1 MDPTHYITAPA
12 LAWDAMLKMTNVELE
27 LLTDPDMHLFFEKGI
42 RGGVSTITNR
52 YSKANNKYMKNYNPN
67 EPSKFIEYLDAN
79 NLYGWAM
86 SQKQPVGSFKWLSD
100 KELEGMMQDHSKIR
114 SCTLEVDLEYPDSL
128 HDEHNDYPLA
138 PETIIVNETPKL
150 IPNLN
155 DKQKYVLH
163 YETMQ
168 TYLKYGL
175 KLTKIHRGVKYQ
187 ESDFLSKYI
196 DSHTKSRTVA
206 TNDFEK
212 DFFKLMNNSVFGK
225 TMENVSNRA
234 KIKIVNGQETKTL
247 EKLIAKPYYR
257 GSYIFEDSELVSVR
271 MGESTVM
278 LNKPIYLG
286 QTILDISKTLM
297 YKFHYEYVKP
307 KYSDRARLLFT
318 DTDSLCYE
326 LKTEDFYSDIA
337 EDVPTWFDTS
347 NYPKDHPSGIPVG
360 KNKKVLGMMKD
371 EAAGAQISEFVGLRS
386 KLYAYKMDFG
396 KGEKK
401 CKGVK
406 KNVVKDCI
414 TFDHYKTPLFEN
426 KTHLAKFNILRSR
439 RHEITTECITKVA
452 LSANDDKRHIIP
464 DDPEHRT
471 LALGHYSLV

>member
-1 MDPTHYITAPA
+1 
-12 LAWDAMLKMTNVELE
+12 
-27 LLTDPDMHLFFEKGI
+27 
-42 RGGVSTITNR
+42 
-52 YSKANNKYMKNYNPN
+52 MKNYNPN

-163 YETMQ
+163 YETLQ

-196 DSHTKSRTVA
+196 DSNTKSRTVA

-225 TMENVSNRA
+225 TMENDCERA
-234 KIKIVNGQETKTL
+234 GDQDLGEAHRKTVL
-247 EKLIAKPYYR
+247 PGVLHLR
-257 GSYIFEDSELVSVR
+257 
-271 MGESTVM
+271 
-278 LNKPIYLG
+278 
-286 QTILDISKTLM
+286 
-297 YKFHYEYVKP
+297 
-307 KYSDRARLLFT
+307 RL
-318 DTDSLCYE
+318 
-326 LKTEDFYSDIA
+326 
-337 EDVPTWFDTS
+337 
-347 NYPKDHPSGIPVG
+347 
-360 KNKKVLGMMKD
+360 
-371 EAAGAQISEFVGLRS
+371 
-386 KLYAYKMDFG
+386 
-396 KGEKK
+396 
-401 CKGVK
+401 
-406 KNVVKDCI
+406 
-414 TFDHYKTPLFEN
+414 
-426 KTHLAKFNILRSR
+426 
-439 RHEITTECITKVA
+439 
-452 LSANDDKRHIIP
+452 
-464 DDPEHRT
+464 
-471 LALGHYSLV
+471 